1 MQAVSMHRRNAIVKK
16 QDALDRLWEDYASSL
31 GQGDD
36 DKADQEFLTKA
47 SKYASI
53 SSSCDVHYMCCTK
66 YMCFTMKFIL
76 YNF

>member
-1 MQAVSMHRRNAIVKK
+1 MQAVSMHRRNATVKK

-36 DKADQEFLTKA
+36 DNADQEFLTKA

-53 SSSCDVHYMCCTK
+53 SS
-66 YMCFTMKFIL
+66 
-76 YNF
+76 

>member
-1 MQAVSMHRRNAIVKK
+1 MQAVSMYRRNAIVKK

-36 DKADQEFLTKA
+36 KADQVFLTKA

-53 SSSCDVHYMCCTK
+53 SS
-66 YMCFTMKFIL
+66 
-76 YNF
+76 